1 MRIGMY
7 AAALGA
13 REQQK
18 RLDVIANNI
27 ANTDTAGYKKDVV
40 RFQDFMVETTSPR
53 LEQGAIRT
61 TGHPLDVALS
71 GNGFL
76 RAQTDQGVLYTRSGN
91 LTINKG
97 GTLVT
102 QEGWPV
108 LGKNGPIHVNST
120 AIRIDTNGQVFDNN
134 QSVGTLDL
142 VSFPPK
148 SVLTKVK
155 NGFFKPADSQQTP
168 LPSKECSVQQG
179 ALEQANFNVVE
190 EMTQMIDT
198 LRTFEAYQ
206 KIQQSFDQM
215 DSQLTTKV
223 GNP

>member
-1 MRIGMY
+1 MSIGMY
-7 AAALGA
+7 AVALGA
-13 REQQK
+13 RGEQK

-27 ANTDTAGYKKDVV
+27 ANIDTSGFKKDIL

-53 LEQGAIRT
+53 LEQGPTRI

-71 GNGFL
+71 GDGFL

-91 LTINKG
+91 LTIRKD

-102 QEGWPV
+102 QQGWPV
-108 LGKNGPIHVNST
+108 LGKTGPIRVSST

-142 VSFPPK
+142 VSFSPK
-148 SVLTKVK
+148 TLLTKVK
-155 NGFFKPADSQQTP
+155 NGFFKPADSQQVP
-168 LPSKECSVQQG
+168 LASKGCTVQQG

-206 KIQQSFDQM
+206 KMQQSFEQM
-215 DSQLTTKV
+215 DSQLSNKLA
-223 GNP
+223 NL